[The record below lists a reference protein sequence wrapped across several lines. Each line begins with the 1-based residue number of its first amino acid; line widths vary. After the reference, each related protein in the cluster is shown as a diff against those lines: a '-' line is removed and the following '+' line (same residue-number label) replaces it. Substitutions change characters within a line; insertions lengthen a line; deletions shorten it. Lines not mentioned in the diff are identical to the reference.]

1 MIVDM
6 ISKRHR
12 LLCLYH
18 PQLLSPCLCCLIF
31 RKGNKGGAGQHKRNQ
46 VLSSLSEE
54 QRKERRRQQS
64 RESRK
69 RLKTAK
75 DANKVRIEDLDAMK
89 LSVANLEKTGALKD
103 TRIILLEAENTLLKE
118 MLKLLKETQ
127 VLQAV
132 TLRETSCN

>member
-1 MIVDM
+1 MV
-6 ISKRHR
+6 
-12 LLCLYH
+12 
-18 PQLLSPCLCCLIF
+18 
-31 RKGNKGGAGQHKRNQ
+31 
-46 VLSSLSEE
+46 SLTGE
-54 QRKERRRQQS
+54 QKKERKKQQN
-64 RESRK
+64 RESAK
-69 RLKTAK
+69 RRKTAK
-75 DANKVRIEDLDAMK
+75 EANKVRIEDLDAMK